1 MFIISDIIDTIEVAK
16 CIIHDIFNSDE
27 LNSTTSDEDEEDLDE
42 MLWRD
47 QHNFSNDR
55 VHVYIH
61 YKNGAQYNY
70 DNVFKDSI
78 TTELSGS
85 NKQLSFYTENMKYIM
100 HSLGPN
106 DIFIINEY

>member
-1 MFIISDIIDTIEVAK
+1 MFIISDIIEAAK
-16 CIIHDIFNSDE
+16 YIVHDILHNDE
-27 LNSTTSDEDEEDLDE
+27 WDSITSDEEEEDLDE
-42 MLWRD
+42 LLWRD

-70 DNVFKDSI
+70 ENVFKDSI
-78 TTELSGS
+78 DTELSGS
-85 NKQLSFYTENMKYIM
+85 NKQLSFYTEEMKYIM